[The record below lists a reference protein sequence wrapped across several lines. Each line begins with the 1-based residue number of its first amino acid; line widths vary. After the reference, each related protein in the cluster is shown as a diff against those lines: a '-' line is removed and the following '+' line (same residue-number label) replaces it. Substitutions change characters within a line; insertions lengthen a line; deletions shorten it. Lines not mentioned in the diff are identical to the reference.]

1 MRERK
6 RKSFET
12 KENKGKQKMKGNE
25 KKKYSKS
32 KKSEFIRIY
41 NY

>member
-25 KKKYSKS
+25 KKYSKS
-32 KKSEFIRIY
+32 IKSEFIRIY